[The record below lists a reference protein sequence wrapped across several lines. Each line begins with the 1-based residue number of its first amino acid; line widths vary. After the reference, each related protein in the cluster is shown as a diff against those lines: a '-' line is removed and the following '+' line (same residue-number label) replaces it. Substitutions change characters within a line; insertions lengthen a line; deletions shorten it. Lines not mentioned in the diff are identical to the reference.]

1 MILFRAYMTYR
12 PDTHIRLPIS
22 ELFIRVH
29 WIRGNHCVFA
39 NAQSEHVFP
48 TTPTSTDTQ
57 KMSS

>member
-12 PDTHIRLPIS
+12 PDTHIRLPVS

-48 TTPTSTDTQ
+48 TTPTSTDT
-57 KMSS
+57 